1 MSIDRF
7 FNRRYNAH
15 NYNCAHFV
23 CEVWEGLTGVS
34 IAHKFTGLLT
44 PVEDMRAAMSL
55 RSSFER
61 LAGPENPCIVLMQRP
76 RYPSHVG
83 IFIRGRIFHLKE
95 TGVEFQPIEIA
106 SIGFTKTGY
115 YKC

>member
-1 MSIDRF
+1 MSIDRY
-7 FNRRYNAH
+7 FNRRYNAA

-23 CEVWEGLTGVS
+23 CEVWKGLTGVD
-34 IAHKFTGLLT
+34 IAHKFAGLMM
-44 PVEDMRAAMSL
+44 PVADTRTL
-55 RSSFER
+55 RNGFSFER

-95 TGVEFQPIEIA
+95 SGVEFQPIEIA
-106 SIGFTKTGY
+106 SIGFTKMRY